1 MKKITISIKVQEPLL
16 AAAPGSDPNMEESF
30 PYIPGSLL
38 RGAAARKYLQ
48 QGGQAGN
55 GEFSRLFLDGR
66 TRFLNAY
73 PLSPSS
79 LPMSP
84 TPKSWLQEKDPPPER
99 KGRILDMLFKP
110 DPPPT
115 DWPKATRRLP
125 IFFAAQSD
133 LVTASKPGFEIAVHN
148 ARDPVAGRATKL
160 DGAIFRYQAL
170 ARGQQFS
177 AEVWG
182 SEEELEIVKELL
194 QGTLLLGG
202 SRSAGY
208 GLVLCETGEPEVVAM
223 DAEDIKEGELFY
235 CYLAG
240 DAIIRDPQTGQ
251 SGADISAAFASFGCE
266 VEIVQAFTRMIWVGG
281 FNAKWGLPLPQTWAV
296 QQGSVWQ
303 LRAKKAIP
311 AGTVTRIL
319 SEGVGDRRAE
329 GFGQLLINPTWL
341 QENPQRKLAGEG
353 ADNEEFGQPDVE
365 VEPATLEYETADL
378 LQTMNERLAGQELDR
393 LLQESAIQIAD
404 SLQGNL
410 SHSQIGRLRQRIR
423 DVQANSGG
431 DLSGFAAY
439 LAATKDRKSA
449 DEQFRKVSIK
459 NPVKGRQNFRDWM
472 RELAGHPANVWEQI
486 GLTAQDSTWQKG
498 RDGLWQRSFLGNQPL
513 VLNQEKANY
522 YAARLIEA
530 VCELLSRGETK

>member
-1 MKKITISIKVQEPLL
+1 
-16 AAAPGSDPNMEESF
+16 
-30 PYIPGSLL
+30 
-38 RGAAARKYLQ
+38 
-48 QGGQAGN
+48 
-55 GEFSRLFLDGR
+55 
-66 TRFLNAY
+66 
-73 PLSPSS
+73 
-79 LPMSP
+79 
-84 TPKSWLQEKDPPPER
+84 
-99 KGRILDMLFKP
+99 
-110 DPPPT
+110 
-115 DWPKATRRLP
+115 
-125 IFFAAQSD
+125 
-133 LVTASKPGFEIAVHN
+133 
-148 ARDPVAGRATKL
+148 
-160 DGAIFRYQAL
+160 
-170 ARGQQFS
+170 
-177 AEVWG
+177 
-182 SEEELEIVKELL
+182 
-194 QGTLLLGG
+194 
-202 SRSAGY
+202 
-208 GLVLCETGEPEVVAM
+208 
-223 DAEDIKEGELFY
+223 
-235 CYLAG
+235 
-240 DAIIRDPQTGQ
+240 
-251 SGADISAAFASFGCE
+251 
-266 VEIVQAFTRMIWVGG
+266 MIWVGG

-365 VEPATLEYETADL
+365 VEIPKLKKETADL

-393 LLQESAIQIAD
+393 LLQESAIQLAA
-404 SLQGNL
+404 SFQGNL
-410 SHSQIGRLRQRIR
+410 SHSQLGRLRQRIR